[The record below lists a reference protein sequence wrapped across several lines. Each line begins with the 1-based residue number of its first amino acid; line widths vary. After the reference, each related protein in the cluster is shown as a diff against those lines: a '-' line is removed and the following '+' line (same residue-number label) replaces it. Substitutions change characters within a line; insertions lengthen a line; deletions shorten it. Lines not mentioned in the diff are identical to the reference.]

1 MRIVIP
7 TLSRLGGL
15 AVAGAMMAACLA
27 APTPVLAQTGT
38 NIRVLVMGEDSDPN
52 TVRRTSDI
60 FKRVMAELK
69 GSMQR
74 YGFRMVD
81 EEMLA
86 VDLGWIIT
94 ERRPKTELI
103 AAMKLANTSRDATHH
118 VRAMTLFRIHAYK
131 QDLGFS
137 SKVETRIDGEMY
149 DALTNQFLGTFE
161 IPRAS
166 YPAPAQ
172 CEGPC
177 ISEIVGD
184 HAREIATTLGDVL
197 GKKLVLQ
204 SPGPGGSVGSGPVTG
219 GGGTA
224 GPGLMTTYTLTMRHF
239 PTSETMQIIGVM
251 TSEFPGY
258 SSHNAMETSGAVQR
272 YEYVT
277 TATQAKLVEWIKI
290 LLSDMSL
297 NLDRDVELRSAG
309 TQITIDRLLVGRTD
323 VPPPRGPRFQ

>member
-15 AVAGAMMAACLA
+15 AIAGALAAACLA
-27 APTPVLAQTGT
+27 TPAPAVAQTGT

-52 TVRRTSDI
+52 TVKRTSDI
-60 FKRVMAELK
+60 FKRVMAEMK

-103 AAMKLANTSRDATHH
+103 AAMKLANSSRNATHH

-161 IPRAS
+161 IPRSS

-184 HAREIATTLGDVL
+184 HAREIATELGDVL

-204 SPGPGGSVGSGPVTG
+204 SPGPGGGGGGAVTG
-219 GGGTA
+219 GGSG
-224 GPGLMTTYTLTMRHF
+224 GPGLMTTYTFTMRHF
-239 PTSETMQIIGVM
+239 PTAEAMQIIGVM
-251 TSEFPGY
+251 SSEFPGY

-290 LLSDMSL
+290 LLADMNL
-297 NLDRDVELRSAG
+297 NLDRDVELRSTG
-309 TQITIDRLLVGRTD
+309 TQITVDRLLVGSTD
-323 VPPPRGPRFQ
+323 QPPQRGPRFQ